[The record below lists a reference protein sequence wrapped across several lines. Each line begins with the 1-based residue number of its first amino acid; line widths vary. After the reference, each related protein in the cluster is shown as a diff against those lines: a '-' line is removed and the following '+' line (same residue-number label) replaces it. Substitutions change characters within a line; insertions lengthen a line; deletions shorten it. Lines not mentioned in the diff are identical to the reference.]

1 MGRRPSAFDPSI
13 QEGPMRADIRYNNII
28 DNDEARE
35 AQAWADR
42 APQMPHD
49 QIDADRFYI
58 TQAYTKYTPENHEV
72 WRDLFDR
79 RWSVLEQQVSRQFIE
94 GMKILR
100 LTRDR
105 LPLLDDLVLDQDITV
120 AGGAVLKKGTRLD
133 GINKFL
139 KAQSDWASYGVPGYL
154 PAKAFFA
161 CLAQREFP
169 TTVLIRPREVMD
181 YLPEPDIFHDVFG
194 HVPLHTLR
202 VFADFLQTYG
212 RAALLCEDEV
222 HVKRLARLFWFT
234 VEFGLI
240 REDGQIKV
248 YGSGLVSSHAESE
261 YALRGQWEKR
271 GQSAPDCLPR
281 EVAEYRPFD
290 LERVCNTDF
299 EIDHFQP
306 IYYVLESFEQLR
318 DAMNRYAEQVIGESG
333 LAAASRH

>member
-1 MGRRPSAFDPSI
+1 
-13 QEGPMRADIRYNNII
+13 MRKDIRYNNII
-28 DNDEARE
+28 DSGEARA
-35 AQAWADR
+35 AQAAADK
-42 APQMPHD
+42 APETPADM
-49 QIDADRFYI
+49 IDADRFYI
-58 TQAYTKYTPENHEV
+58 TQDYTKYTREDHDV
-72 WRDLFDR
+72 WRELFDR
-79 RWSVLEQQVSRQFIE
+79 RWTVLEQQVSRQFIE

-105 LPLLDDLVLDQDITV
+105 LPLLDDLVLDRDITV
-120 AGGAVLKKGTRLD
+120 AGGAVIRRGTRLD
-133 GINKFL
+133 GINRFL

-212 RAALLCEDEV
+212 RAALRCEDPV
-222 HVKRLARLFWFT
+222 HVERLARLFWFT

-240 REDGQIKV
+240 REDGRLKV
-248 YGSGLVSSHAESE
+248 YGSGLVSSHGESK
-261 YALRGQWEKR
+261 YALTGEWEKPGR
-271 GQSAPDCLPR
+271 SAEPCKERAVP
-281 EVAEYRPFD
+281 EYRPFD
-290 LERVCNTDF
+290 LDRACETPF

-318 DAMNRYAEQVIGESG
+318 DAMNRYAERVLSSRPAR
-333 LAAASRH
+333 AA

>member
-1 MGRRPSAFDPSI
+1 MRP
-13 QEGPMRADIRYNNII
+13 DIRYNNII
-28 DNDEARE
+28 DNGEARR
-35 AQAWADR
+35 AQAAADA
-42 APQMPHD
+42 APRLPAD

-58 TQAYTKYTPENHEV
+58 TQEYWKYTADNHDV

-79 RWSVLEQQVSRQFIE
+79 RWTVLEQQVSRQFIE

-105 LPLLDDLVLDQDITV
+105 LPLLDDWTADRDITIS
-120 AGGAVLKKGTRLD
+120 GGQVIRKGTRLD

-139 KAQSDWASYGVPGYL
+139 KQQSDWASYGVPGYL

-212 RAALLCEDEV
+212 KAALLCEDDD
-222 HVKRLARLFWFT
+222 HIKRLGRLFWFT

-240 REDGQIKV
+240 QEEGRVKI
-248 YGSGLVSSHAESE
+248 YGSGLVSSHGESA
-261 YALRGQWEKR
+261 YALQGQWEGRGRGKGAVACEKR
-271 GQSAPDCLPR
+271 D
-281 EVAEYRPFD
+281 VAEWRPFD
-290 LERVCNTDF
+290 LERICETDF
-299 EIDHFQP
+299 EIDHYQP

-318 DAMNRYAEQVIGESG
+318 DAMNEYAEKVLGEKAPAG
-333 LAAASRH
+333 AR

>member
-1 MGRRPSAFDPSI
+1 
-13 QEGPMRADIRYNNII
+13 MRHEIRYNNII
-28 DNDEARE
+28 DSEEARL
-35 AQAWADR
+35 AQACADR
-42 APQMPHD
+42 APEMHHQD
-49 QIDADRFYI
+49 IDADKFYI
-58 TQAYTKYTPENHEV
+58 TQNYTKYTAQDHEV

-79 RWSVLEQQVSRQFIE
+79 RWGVLEKQVSRQFID

-105 LPLLDDLVLDQDITV
+105 LPLLDDLVLDREIEI
-120 AGGAVLKKGTRLD
+120 AGGAKLAKGTKID

-139 KAQSDWASYGVPGYL
+139 RAQSNWASFGVPGYL

-194 HVPLHTLR
+194 HVPLHALK

-212 RAALLCEDEV
+212 KASLLCDDEE
-222 HVKRLARLFWFT
+222 HIKRLGRLFWFT

-240 REDGQIKV
+240 KEDGQVKI

-261 YALRGQWEKR
+261 YALQGSWEKQ
-271 GQSAPDCLPR
+271 GHSAPDCLERP
-281 EVAEYRPFD
+281 VAEWRPFD
-290 LERVCNTDF
+290 MERVCNTDF

-318 DAMNRYAEQVIGESG
+318 DAMSRYAEQVLGKAWEQSAG
-333 LAAASRH
+333 PALSR

>member
-1 MGRRPSAFDPSI
+1 
-13 QEGPMRADIRYNNII
+13 MRSDIRYNNII
-28 DNDEARE
+28 DSDEARD
-35 AQAWADR
+35 AQAAADN
-42 APQMPHD
+42 APNQHAD

-58 TQAYTKYTPENHEV
+58 TQHYHLYSRENHDV

-79 RWSVLEQQVSRQFIE
+79 RWSVLEEQVSRIFIE

-100 LTRDR
+100 LSRDR
-105 LPLLDDLVLDQDITV
+105 IPLLDDIVLDRDIEV
-120 AGGAVLKKGTRLD
+120 AGGVVVKKGTKLD

-139 KAQSDWASYGVPGYL
+139 KSQSEWASYGVPGYL

-194 HVPLHTLR
+194 HVPLHTLK

-212 RAALLCEDEV
+212 KAALLCEDEY
-222 HVKRLARLFWFT
+222 HVKRLGRLFWFT

-240 REDGQIKV
+240 KEEGKVKV
-248 YGSGLVSSHAESE
+248 YGSGLVSSHGESE
-261 YALRGQWEKR
+261 YSLKGAWEKAGR
-271 GQSAPDCLPR
+271 SAPDCIQRAIP
-281 EVAEYRPFD
+281 EWRPFD
-290 LERVCNTDF
+290 LERVCDTDF
-299 EIDHFQP
+299 EIDHYQP

-318 DAMNRYAEQVIGESG
+318 DAMNEYADSVLGAG
-333 LAAASRH
+333 AV

>member
-1 MGRRPSAFDPSI
+1 
-13 QEGPMRADIRYNNII
+13 MRADIRYNNII
-28 DNDEARE
+28 DSDEARV
-35 AQAWADR
+35 AQANADR
-42 APQMPHD
+42 APEQPASE
-49 QIDADRFYI
+49 IDADTFYI
-58 TQAYTKYTPENHEV
+58 TQNYEKYTPEDHEV

-79 RWSVLEQQVSRQFIE
+79 RWTVLEKQVSRIFIE
-94 GMKILR
+94 GMQILR

-105 LPLLDDLVLDQDITV
+105 LPLLDDLVLSRDITV
-120 AGGAVLKKGTRLD
+120 AGGQVLAKGTRLD

-139 KAQSDWASYGVPGYL
+139 TAQSKWASYGVPGYL

-194 HVPLHTLR
+194 HVPLHTLK

-212 RAALLCEDEV
+212 KAALLCEDE
-222 HVKRLARLFWFT
+222 HHIKRLGRLFWFT

-240 REDGQIKV
+240 KEDGQIKL
-248 YGSGLVSSHAESE
+248 YGSGLVSSHGEAK
-261 YALRGQWEKR
+261 YALTGRWEEAGKT
-271 GQSAPDCLPR
+271 AADCTPR
-281 EVAEYRPFD
+281 EVPEYRPFD
-290 LERVCNTDF
+290 LDRVCETDF

-318 DAMNRYAEQVIGESG
+318 DAMNEYAEQVIGKAG
-333 LAAASRH
+333 LEKAGV

>member
-1 MGRRPSAFDPSI
+1 
-13 QEGPMRADIRYNNII
+13 MRNDIRYNNII
-28 DNDEARE
+28 DSDEARL
-35 AQAWADR
+35 AQAEADR
-42 APQMPHD
+42 APSLPHH
-49 QIDADRFYI
+49 QINADKFYI
-58 TQAYTKYTPENHEV
+58 TQHYTKYTPENHDV

-79 RWSVLEQQVSRQFIE
+79 RWTKLEQQVSRQFID

-105 LPLLDDLVLDQDITV
+105 LPLLDDLVVDRDITI
-120 AGGAVLKKGTRLD
+120 AGGVTVKKGTRLD
-133 GINKFL
+133 GVNKFL
-139 KAQSDWASYGVPGYL
+139 RAQSEWASYGVPGYL
-154 PAKAFFA
+154 PAKSFFA

-194 HVPLHTLR
+194 HVPLHTLK

-212 RAALLCEDEV
+212 KAAMLCDDET
-222 HVKRLARLFWFT
+222 HVKRLGRLFWFT

-240 REDGQIKV
+240 REDGKIKV

-261 YALRGQWEKR
+261 YALKGEWEVKGR
-271 GQSAPDCLPR
+271 EAADCTARDVP
-281 EVAEYRPFD
+281 VYRPFD
-290 LERVCNTDF
+290 LDRVCETDF

-318 DAMNRYAEQVIGESG
+318 DAMNRYAEEVIGS
-333 LAAASRH
+333 AALKAATVG

>member
-1 MGRRPSAFDPSI
+1 MLSNI
-13 QEGPMRADIRYNNII
+13 KYNNII
-28 DNDEARE
+28 DSDEARI
-35 AQAWADR
+35 AQAHADH
-42 APQMPHD
+42 APNLSASE
-49 QIDADRFYI
+49 IDADKFYI
-58 TQAYTKYTPENHEV
+58 TQMYHKYTREDHDV

-79 RWSVLEQQVSRQFIE
+79 RWTVLEQQVSSQFIE

-105 LPLLDDLVLDQDITV
+105 LPLLDDVVLDRDITL
-120 AGGAVLKKGTRLD
+120 AGGVVAKKGTRLD

-139 KAQSDWASYGVPGYL
+139 QAQSSWASYGVPGYL
-154 PAKAFFA
+154 PAKSFFA

-212 RAALLCEDEV
+212 KAAMLCDDEV

-240 REDGQIKV
+240 KEDGKVKV
-248 YGSGLVSSHAESE
+248 YGSGLVSSHGEAEYS
-261 YALRGQWEKR
+261 LKGQWEKQ
-271 GQSAPDCLPR
+271 GQSAADCAERP
-281 EVAEYRPFD
+281 VAEWRPFD
-290 LERVCNTDF
+290 LERICNTDF
-299 EIDHFQP
+299 VIDHYQP

-318 DAMNRYAEQVIGESG
+318 DAMNEYAEEVIGSSG
-333 LAAASRH
+333 LKAVTVG

>member
-1 MGRRPSAFDPSI
+1 MNA
-13 QEGPMRADIRYNNII
+13 EIRYNNII
-28 DNDEARE
+28 NSDEARI
-35 AQAWADR
+35 AQAQADR
-42 APQMPHD
+42 APETPAAE
-49 QIDADRFYI
+49 IDADKFYI
-58 TQAYTKYTPENHEV
+58 TQNYEQYTAEDHDV

-79 RWSVLEQQVSRQFIE
+79 RWQVLEQQVSSQFID
-94 GMKILR
+94 GMRILR

-105 LPLLDDLVLDQDITV
+105 LPLLDDLVLSKDITV
-120 AGGAVLKKGTRLD
+120 AGGKVLTRGTRVD

-194 HVPLHTLR
+194 HVPLHTLK

-212 RAALLCEDEV
+212 KAALLCDDEE
-222 HVKRLARLFWFT
+222 HVKRLGRLFWFT

-240 REDGQIKV
+240 REDGKIKV
-248 YGSGLVSSHAESE
+248 YGSGLVSSHGEAAYSLQGE
-261 YALRGQWEKR
+261 WEKQGR
-271 GQSAPDCLPR
+271 VVPDCTERP
-281 EVAEYRPFD
+281 VPEYRPFD
-290 LERVCNTDF
+290 LERICNTDF
-299 EIDHFQP
+299 EIHHYQP

-318 DAMNRYAEQVIGESG
+318 DAMNRYAEEVIGSVG
-333 LAAASRH
+333 LAAALRH

>member
-1 MGRRPSAFDPSI
+1 
-13 QEGPMRADIRYNNII
+13 MRADIRYNNII
-28 DNDEARE
+28 DSDEARR
-35 AQAWADR
+35 AQAAADA
-42 APQMPHD
+42 APALAHD
-49 QIDADRFYI
+49 KIDADAFYI
-58 TQAYTKYTPENHEV
+58 TQHYTKYTRENHDV

-79 RWSVLEQQVSRQFIE
+79 RWGVLEAQVSRQFIE

-105 LPLLDDLVLDQDITV
+105 LPLLDDLVLDRDIEI
-120 AGGAVLKKGTRLD
+120 AGGVKVAKGTRLD

-139 KAQSDWASYGVPGYL
+139 QQQSDWASYGVPGYL
-154 PAKAFFA
+154 PAKSFFA

-194 HVPLHTLR
+194 HVPLHTLK

-212 RAALLCEDEV
+212 KAALLCDDEE
-222 HVKRLARLFWFT
+222 HVTRLGRLFWFT

-240 REDGQIKV
+240 REDGKIKV
-248 YGSGLVSSHAESE
+248 YGSGLVSSHGEAE
-261 YALRGQWEKR
+261 YALKGEWEKKGR
-271 GQSAPDCLPR
+271 PCTPDCTPR
-281 EVAEYRPFD
+281 EVPEYRPFD
-290 LERVCNTDF
+290 LERICSTDF

-318 DAMNRYAEQVIGESG
+318 DAMNDYAEQVIGEAG
-333 LAAASRH
+333 MAAVRGR